1 MSSIVLYFYNSI
13 QWCIIDAE
21 ELLEKY
27 AAGERKF
34 HSLNLRGIDLEGAN
48 LERGDLQK
56 S

>member
-1 MSSIVLYFYNSI
+1 ME
-13 QWCIIDAE
+13 AE